1 MHQAGTHT
9 TSYATALLT
18 VLLSYAG
25 VCAAV
30 HMNMFIHTRDNTY
43 FIIIYVYSS
52 VESDEL
58 HEKFGFFRVDCVD
71 ITQTTVDDT
80 TGE

>member
-43 FIIIYVYSS
+43 FIIICLFQRG
-52 VESDEL
+52 ER
-58 HEKFGFFRVDCVD
+58 RV
-71 ITQTTVDDT
+71 T
-80 TGE
+80 